1 MGMMLT
7 VLKKHGFPILIA
19 VIASAAHAQQKPQLP
34 GGYPNKPLRIIVA
47 SAPGGSTDF
56 TARLIMGKLGER
68 WGVPVVI
75 ENRSGAIGAIGVDLV
90 AKGNPDGY
98 TLLAAPKS
106 GLINVSLISQVPYD
120 VRKDLAPVTRFNSQP
135 YLLTV
140 NMSVPASSVKE
151 LIAHARSKPGALN
164 YASTGPGSTAHLA
177 MELFNSMAGIKMEH
191 IPYKGGGPG
200 LTALMGGHV
209 QLLFSGAT
217 GVMPHAKSGKLKLL
231 GVSSLKRSRLLPDLP
246 TVAESG
252 LPGFESTGWY
262 GLLAP
267 VRTPPAI
274 VAALNREVVLILNQP
289 AMQEAFAADGAEI
302 APDTPAEFKG
312 IINKEFEE
320 LAKLIKNLN
329 LKL

>member
-7 VLKKHGFPILIA
+7 VLKKHGLPILIA

-151 LIAHARSKPGALN
+151 LIALAKSKPGQLN
-164 YASTGPGSTAHLA
+164 YASSGAGTGVHLA
-177 MELFNSMAGIKMEH
+177 TEVFKNVTGTDMVH
-191 IPYKGGGPG
+191 VPYKGTAPA
-200 LTALMGGHV
+200 LTGTMSDQV
-209 QLLFSGAT
+209 QLTIMIAT
-217 GVMPHAKSGKLKLL
+217 AVLPAIKSGKVRAL
-231 GVSSLKRSRLLPDLP
+231 GVTSLKRTPLALDVP
-246 TVAESG
+246 TISEFV
-252 LPGFESTGWY
+252 PGYEWTGWY
-262 GLLAP
+262 GLAAP
-267 VRTPPAI
+267 RGTPREI
-274 VAALNREVVLILNQP
+274 ITKLYNGQLNALKS
-289 AMQEAFAADGAEI
+289 
-302 APDTPAEFKG
+302 AEFQERLTSLG
-312 IINKEFEE
+312 ADPIGTTPEE
-320 LAKLIKNLN
+320 YAAHIRRQVEKMRVAIKVSGAKPD
-329 LKL
+329 